1 MDRVKVDNK
10 KFQEDYHDKEKFFD
24 TILAR
29 TDKSEQAIKLITLMD
44 IAWSLRVIA
53 RCQMEQCNYYFDY
66 SDHYV
71 DGNFEGSKADKVY
84 NKKEEEKDDS
94 EV

>member
-1 MDRVKVDNK
+1 MANADHERLDGN
-10 KFQEDYHDKEKFFD
+10 YHDKEKFFD

-29 TDKSEQAIKLITLMD
+29 TDKSEQAINLITLMD

-53 RCQMEQCNYYFDY
+53 INLMEKNHYYYDY
-66 SDHYV
+66 AEHYV
-71 DGNFEGSKADKVY
+71 DGNYDGSKVRNIMNKV
-84 NKKEEEKDDS
+84 EEDDS